1 MGFVVR
7 SAGDPKGIVDA
18 ARSRL
23 WQLEPDVPVTSVR
36 TLEELVRR
44 ARARTGF
51 TVVLLALA
59 SALALLLSLVG
70 LYGVVSYLVT
80 LRRREIGIRMAL
92 GADRRRVLRLVLG
105 EGLGIGAV
113 GAVLGLLGAVVLV
126 RALSAL
132 LFEVRPFDPVT
143 FVAMPLLLLGCCAL
157 ASFVPARRASRTD
170 PQVAL
175 RDE

>member
-1 MGFVVR
+1 
-7 SAGDPKGIVDA
+7 
-18 ARSRL
+18 
-23 WQLEPDVPVTSVR
+23 VPVTSVR

-44 ARARTGF
+44 SRARTSF

-92 GADRRRVLRLVLG
+92 GADRRSVLRLVLG
-105 EGLGIGAV
+105 EGLQIGAV
-113 GAVLGLLGAVVLV
+113 GAALGLVGALLLV
-126 RALSAL
+126 RALRTL
-132 LFEVRPFDPVT
+132 LFEVGTFDPIT
-143 FVAMPLLLLGCCAL
+143 FVVTTLLLLGCCTV
-157 ASFVPARRASRTD
+157 ASLLPARRASRTD
-170 PQVAL
+170 PQIAL